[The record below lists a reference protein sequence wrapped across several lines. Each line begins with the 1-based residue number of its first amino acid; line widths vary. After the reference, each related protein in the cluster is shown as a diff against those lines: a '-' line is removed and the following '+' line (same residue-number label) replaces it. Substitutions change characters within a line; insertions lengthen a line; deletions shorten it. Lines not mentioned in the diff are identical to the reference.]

1 MGRRIKAV
9 DIISKEELPSDMD
22 PVIDN
27 NDDDSKSIDTEDAL
41 QIIEDLRKTEKIL
54 IELKRSQSKT

>member
-9 DIISKEELPSDMD
+9 DIVSKEELPSDID

-41 QIIEDLRKTEKIL
+41 QIIEDFN
-54 IELKRSQSKT
+54 